1 MDWMWW
7 ITAIELPVLG
17 GLFWLLQSHRRE
29 DEREHRAIRDD
40 IAAYKLYV
48 ATAYASIL
56 HLKEVEARLTA
67 HLTKI
72 EAKIDRMV
80 DRALGSPLGAGESA
94 AD

>member
-1 MDWMWW
+1 MDLVWW

-29 DEREHRAIRDD
+29 DEREHRALRDEL
-40 IAAYKLYV
+40 AAFKLHV
-48 ATAYASIL
+48 ATAYASIVY
-56 HLKEVEARLTA
+56 LKEVEARLTA

-80 DRALGSPLGAGESA
+80 DRALGSPSGAGEDA